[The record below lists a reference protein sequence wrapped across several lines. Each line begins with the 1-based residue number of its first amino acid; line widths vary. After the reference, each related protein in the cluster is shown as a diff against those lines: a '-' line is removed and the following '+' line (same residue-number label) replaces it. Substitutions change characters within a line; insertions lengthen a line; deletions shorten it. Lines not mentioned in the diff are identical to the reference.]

1 MMVLAAKSAVI
12 TWLLTLE
19 LRDAKL
25 VFWKRFLMPASRC
38 RVPAAGTAPHLLWRR
53 IGLVLRTMEV
63 SLMSS
68 AASKGDCPNAA
79 SSVPVQYFATFSL
92 IQISAGY
99 VWKNKNLLPSLLTTS
114 TVLRA
119 GCGQNLAQNV
129 FERSLPKK
137 ENSKHQLHATSK
149 TAFLRNPKQTR
160 SSLLSMRP
168 STRKLHLENTGWAG

>member
-1 MMVLAAKSAVI
+1 MVLAAKSAVT

-25 VFWKRFLMPASRC
+25 VSWKSSLTPASRC
-38 RVPAAGTAPHLLWRR
+38 RVPAAGTVPHLLWRR

-79 SSVPVQYFATFSL
+79 SSVPVQYFAICFL
-92 IQISAGY
+92 IQISAGN
-99 VWKNKNLLPSLLTTS
+99 VWKNKSLLPSLLTTS
-114 TVLRA
+114 TVLMA

-129 FERSLPKK
+129 FELSLPKK
-137 ENSKHQLHATSK
+137 ENSKHQLHATTE

-160 SSLLSMRP
+160 LFLLSMRP
-168 STRKLHLENTGWAG
+168 STRELRLENTGWAA

>member
-25 VFWKRFLMPASRC
+25 ASWKSFLTRASRC
-38 RVPAAGTAPHLLWRR
+38 RVPVAGTAPHSSWRR
-53 IGLVLRTMEV
+53 IYLVPRTMEMT
-63 SLMSS
+63 LMSS

-79 SSVPVQYFATFSL
+79 SSVPVQYFATFFLS
-92 IQISAGY
+92 QISAGN
-99 VWKNKNLLPSLLTTS
+99 VWKNKNLPPSMLTTS

-129 FERSLPKK
+129 FELSLPKK
-137 ENSKHQLHATSK
+137 LNPKHHLHVKTK
-149 TAFLRNPKQTR
+149 TAFLRNLGRTR
-160 SSLLSMRP
+160 SFLLSMRP
-168 STRKLHLENTGWAG
+168 STRELHLENTGWAA

>member
-1 MMVLAAKSAVI
+1 MVLVAKSAVT
-12 TWLLTLE
+12 TWLLTLD

-25 VFWKRFLMPASRC
+25 ASWKSSLTPASRC
-38 RVPAAGTAPHLLWRR
+38 RVPAAGTAPHSSWRR
-53 IGLVLRTMEV
+53 IFLVPRSMEV
-63 SLMSS
+63 TLMSS
-68 AASKGDCPNAA
+68 DASKGDCPNAA
-79 SSVPVQYFATFSL
+79 SSAPAQYFATFSL
-92 IQISAGY
+92 IQISAGN

-168 STRKLHLENTGWAG
+168 STRKLRLENTGWAG